1 MTASHS
7 NSTIARTLAALTR
20 NRLPVLIA
28 CLTLAAGLWLH
39 LWMLANFSQVNG
51 DSLLYG
57 DIASN
62 LLLHGQYAITDSG
75 GLLHTTLIRLPGYP
89 IFLAI
94 CFKLFGIANYA
105 SVQYLQILINLAGSI
120 LLADFV
126 RRVVGIKLA
135 RSKPAA
141 LITLALSALCPF
153 TAVYAAAPL
162 SEIPTLFLI
171 SLALWSMQRFVESCE
186 ITLSD
191 RCGWLFALLF
201 TFAIIAAAMLR
212 PDGALLGIALA
223 PALFINASRTLT
235 FNFAG
240 TALAHARRHLLRMGL
255 ICTLL
260 ALLPFALWTLRNWQ
274 QFRVIEP
281 LAPRYA
287 TDPGETTYPG
297 FQRWT
302 KTWALDFIST
312 YQIYWNVPDSP
323 LDPNQFPARAFDSPE
338 QRTET
343 IALISNY
350 NTAHEIT
357 PEIDA
362 VFAEL
367 AAERIA
373 SHPARYYLWLP
384 MGRVADMW
392 LRPRVENL
400 PIDLDWWV
408 YSHHRSETRISWSLV
423 ALNAFYLVFGIV
435 GLAFK
440 PRYGAAM
447 LAYFLL
453 RSALLATIE
462 APEARYT
469 LECLPM
475 LFALAAIALTRLFTL
490 RAHR

>member
-1 MTASHS
+1 
-7 NSTIARTLAALTR
+7 
-20 NRLPVLIA
+20 
-28 CLTLAAGLWLH
+28 
-39 LWMLANFSQVNG
+39 MLANFSQVNG

-57 DIASN
+57 NIATN
-62 LLLHGQYAITDSG
+62 ILLHGNYAIADGSG
-75 GLLHTTLIRLPGYP
+75 VLHTTLIRLPGYP
-89 IFLAI
+89 LFLALF
-94 CFKLFGIANYA
+94 FKLFGVANYGV
-105 SVQYLQILINLAGSI
+105 VQYFQIALNLGGSI

-126 RRVVGIKLA
+126 RRLTH
-135 RSKPAA
+135 SKPTT

-162 SEIPTLFLI
+162 TEIPTLFLI
-171 SLALWSMQRFVESCE
+171 ALALWSMQRFVESSE
-186 ITLSD
+186 TALSD
-191 RCGWLFALLF
+191 RRSWLFAILF
-201 TFAIIAAAMLR
+201 TFAITAAAMLR

-240 TALAHARRHLLRMGL
+240 TALTHARRHLLRITL
-255 ICTLL
+255 ACTLL

-274 QFRVIEP
+274 QFHVIEP

-287 TDPGETTYPG
+287 TDPGETTNPG
-297 FQRWT
+297 WQRWT

-323 LDPNQFPARAFDSPE
+323 LDPNQLPARAFDSPE

-343 IALISNY
+343 LALIDAY
-350 NTAHEIT
+350 NQDHDLT
-357 PEIDA
+357 PEIDQH
-362 VFAEL
+362 FTQL

-373 SHPARYYLWLP
+373 SHPLRYYAWLP
-384 MGRVADMW
+384 LGRVADMW
-392 LRPRVENL
+392 WRPRIENL

-408 YSHHRSETRISWSLV
+408 YSHHNSETRISWSLV
-423 ALNAFYLVFGIV
+423 ALNAFYLLLGII
-435 GLAFK
+435 GLALK

-475 LFALAAIALTRLFTL
+475 LFALGAIALTKLFTL
-490 RAHR
+490 RVRR